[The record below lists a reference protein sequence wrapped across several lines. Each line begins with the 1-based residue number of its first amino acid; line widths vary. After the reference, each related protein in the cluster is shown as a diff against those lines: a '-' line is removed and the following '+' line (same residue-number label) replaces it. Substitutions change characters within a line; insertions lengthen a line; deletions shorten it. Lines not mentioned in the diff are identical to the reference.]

1 MVYYVV
7 QISILGDEKPILM
20 KKQLATI
27 TVLIFVLALM
37 LTSCNSNPKSSEA
50 EEGTKLEAEKGI
62 HERDAHG
69 EGEGEEDGTT
79 LGLDDIYDVE
89 RKGTHLVLKYDSE
102 AKAFTGTVE
111 NVSDEILDRVRVE
124 VHLSNG
130 AELGPTTQ
138 VDLKPGEKREVLL
151 TVESEDFDGRFTHAE
166 VGSSEHSHEGE
177 SEHSHEGEGEHS
189 HEGEGEHEHQ

>member
-1 MVYYVV
+1 
-7 QISILGDEKPILM
+7 M
-20 KKQLATI
+20 KKLLATFS
-27 TVLIFVLALM
+27 VLIFVLALM

-50 EEGTKLEAEKGI
+50 EEGAKIEAEKGI
-62 HERDAHG
+62 HESDAHG
-69 EGEGEEDGTT
+69 ESEGEEDGTT
-79 LGLDDIYDVE
+79 LGLEDIYDVE

-130 AELGPTTQ
+130 TELGPTTQ

-151 TVESEDFDGRFTHAE
+151 SFESEEFDGWSTHAE
-166 VGSSEHSHEGE
+166 VGSG
-177 SEHSHEGEGEHS
+177 EHSHEGEGEHS
-189 HEGEGEHEHQ
+189 HEGEHEHQ